1 MPQPRDTQ
9 RIAVDAMGGD
19 LGPAEVVEAVKLAL
33 AQRPQLNPITLV
45 GDEAQLAP
53 LLARTGLRTGDS
65 ERLALLH
72 APEVITMDDKPVLAL
87 RRKKNSSMLRAIELV
102 KDGAASVVVS
112 CGNTGALMAGGT
124 LRLRTMQGV
133 ARPALAAVVPRAG
146 GHFVL
151 IDAGAN
157 PDAKPEH
164 LLHNA
169 ILGSHYYRVRLGHT
183 LHAPNCSEREG
194 SAAKAVLRT
203 SSPRVGL
210 MSIGTEEGKGNAL
223 TAEAHTLLRAA
234 HEMGIL
240 NYSGQIEGF
249 QVFAEAGGGGVDVV
263 VCDGFVGNIMLKS
276 WESLVKFFS
285 SIIKT
290 ELRANPLRMAGA
302 LMAKGAFTAL
312 KSRID
317 PDSHS
322 GAPLLGLRGNILKA
336 HGSSKRTSICAAIC
350 AAGEI
355 ITADMNQHIEADVQ
369 RAAPLL
375 SSSAQA
381 RAATASS
388 GPLSQ

>member
-1 MPQPRDTQ
+1 
-9 RIAVDAMGGD
+9 MGGD
-19 LGPAEVVEAVKLAL
+19 FGPAEVVEAVKLAF

-45 GDEAQLAP
+45 GDEAQLVP
-53 LLARTGLRTGDS
+53 LLDRAGLRIGDG

-87 RRKKNSSMLRAIELV
+87 RRKKDSSMLRAIELV
-102 KDGAASVVVS
+102 KTGSASVVVS

-157 PDAKPEH
+157 PDARPEH

-169 ILGSHYYRVRLGHT
+169 ILGSHYCRVRLHT
-183 LHAPNCSEREG
+183 
-194 SAAKAVLRT
+194 KAT
-203 SSPRVGL
+203 DAPRVGL

-223 TAEAHTLLRAA
+223 TAEAHALLRAA
-234 HEMGIL
+234 HEMGIIR
-240 NYSGQIEGF
+240 YEGQIEGF
-249 QVFAEAGGGGVDVV
+249 QVFAETGGVDVV

-336 HGSSKRTSICAAIC
+336 HGSSKRTAICAAIC

-355 ITADMNQHIEADVQ
+355 ITAEMNQHIEADVQ

-375 SSSAQA
+375 SAAAQA

-388 GPLSQ
+388 AAPLSQQN